1 MCQELTFDV
10 WLGSLAT
17 TLAGQSGRAQT
28 LGSESV
34 LSGEPLKTNSRE
46 AAMKTCRFEI
56 VVVVA
61 CLAATLSCRSAH
73 ADEVVTLKATSGR
86 LLHAG
91 LYPSYFVFLKGLDPT
106 AKTAWVN
113 KPYKAVLDIEA
124 GPEKGQSVV
133 IDLVPTTQASPNPE
147 WCDTEGGENFSGGGV
162 TCRPESTSK
171 EQLRY
176 RVRVLRSDDLPK
188 TFAGRTIAE
197 YPNLPG
203 RRENETLGPFEMRI
217 LLQE

>member
-1 MCQELTFDV
+1 MMKTLHFGGVAVAV
-10 WLGSLAT
+10 WLAASLSSPTASAEEVT
-17 TLAGQSGRAQT
+17 TLQ
-28 LGSESV
+28 
-34 LSGEPLKTNSRE
+34 
-46 AAMKTCRFEI
+46 
-56 VVVVA
+56 
-61 CLAATLSCRSAH
+61 
-73 ADEVVTLKATSGR
+73 ATSGR

-106 AKTAWVN
+106 TKVEWID
-113 KPYKAVLDIEA
+113 KPYRAILDIEA

-147 WCDTEGGENFSGGGV
+147 WCDTEGGEKFSGGGV
-162 TCRPESTSK
+162 TCRPGSAAK
-171 EQLRY
+171 EQLRF

-188 TFAGRTIAE
+188 AFAGRTIAE

-217 LLQE
+217 LLRE

>member
-1 MCQELTFDV
+1 MSGWAPSRPHL
-10 WLGSLAT
+10 LA
-17 TLAGQSGRAQT
+17 SPEGRKIWAERV
-28 LGSESV
+28 S
-34 LSGEPLKTNSRE
+34 SGERLKTNSRE
-46 AAMKTCRFEI
+46 AAMKTWRLEI
-56 VVVVA
+56 VVIA
-61 CLAATLSCRSAH
+61 CLAATLSCRSAR

-86 LLHAG
+86 LLHGG

-106 AKTAWVN
+106 AKTAWVD

-147 WCDTEGGENFSGGGV
+147 WCDTEGGEKFSGGGV

-203 RRENETLGPFEMRI
+203 RRESETLGPFVMRI